1 MFVSSYVLEGICVKQ
16 PRKGWWSLKEVNVT
30 GFTHRVVREGDWN
43 LKVEFDSTSANM
55 EICIAKWPKRL
66 LENPMGKSRMQGHN
80 MVMDGEQGNK
90 NS

>member
-66 LENPMGKSRMQGHN
+66 LENPTGKSRM
-80 MVMDGEQGNK
+80 
-90 NS
+90 